1 MQPKDCQDLSNESVE
16 RAVAGYQQLVEIL
29 SAAHTPELP
38 ASGVTMAQ
46 LRVLMVLS
54 VTGETR
60 MSDLAAKLKI
70 TLSTL
75 SSLVDRLV
83 EAELVQRRTNEH
95 DRRNVLV
102 SLSDHGLEA
111 LDALQELG
119 IHHLRALLALLDDA
133 GLQTVNNALELLVAA
148 ARQSSPEDFS

>member
-1 MQPKDCQDLSNESVE
+1 MKPKDWQTLSSDAID
-16 RAVAGYQQLVEIL
+16 RAVAGYRQLVEIL
-29 SAAHTPELP
+29 SAAHSPEPP

-46 LRVLMVLS
+46 LRVLMILS

-60 MSDLAAKLKI
+60 MSDLAAKLNI
-70 TLSTL
+70 SLSTL

-83 EAELVQRRTNEH
+83 EADLAQRRTNER

-102 SLSDHGLEA
+102 SLTDHGLEA

-119 IHHLRALLALLDDA
+119 LHHLRALLALLDDA
-133 GLQTVNNALELLVAA
+133 GLQTVNNAIELLVTA
-148 ARQSSPEDFS
+148 ARQSSPEDLS